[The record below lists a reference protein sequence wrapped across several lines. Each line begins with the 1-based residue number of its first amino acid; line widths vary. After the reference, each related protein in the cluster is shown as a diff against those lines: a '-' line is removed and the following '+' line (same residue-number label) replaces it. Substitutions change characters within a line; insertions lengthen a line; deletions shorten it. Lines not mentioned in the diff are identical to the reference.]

1 MNVRRTPL
9 EGVLVIEPTIFPDSR
24 GYFLERF
31 RRSRYA
37 EHGIEGDFVQDNASF
52 SAMGVIRG
60 MHFQNPDAQSKLV
73 EALTGA
79 IFDVVVDLRKG
90 SPTFGRWHGVTLTGE
105 SRNQLWVPAGFAH
118 GFQVLSPEGALV
130 AYKVSGAYSPQA
142 ERCLLWDDPE
152 VGIAWP
158 LPEGEISPKDAAGKR
173 LRDLP
178 AETLL

>member
-1 MNVRRTPL
+1 MNIRRTPL
-9 EGVLVIEPTIFPDSR
+9 DGVLLVEPTIYADSR

-37 EHGIEGDFVQDNASF
+37 EHGIEGDFLQDNASF
-52 SAMGVIRG
+52 SKHGVVRG
-60 MHFQNPDAQSKLV
+60 LHFQNPDPQSKLV

-79 IFDVVVDLRKG
+79 IFDVAVDLRRD
-90 SPTFGRWHGVTLTGE
+90 SPTFGRWHGETLTSE
-105 SRNQLWVPAGFAH
+105 KRNQLWVPAGFAH

-130 AYKVSGAYSPQA
+130 GYKVSGAYNPQA
-142 ERCLLWDDPE
+142 EHCLSWDDPD

-178 AETLL
+178 AKALW